1 MAKNFEIG
9 KIYLRKSGSGIG
21 ADHCSYCDYYLI
33 TRKTDKSIWWKKI
46 SVITELYSRD
56 TNEKADFKK
65 FEKAVEKRS
74 KLKVYENN
82 EYFIDTHE
90 SGYQD
95 YIFFKYAEEIE
106 LN

>member
-1 MAKNFEIG
+1 MAKFEIG

-21 ADHCSYCDYYLI
+21 ADHCSYGDYYLI
-33 TRKTDKSIWWKKI
+33 TRRSEKSIWWKKI
-46 SVITELYSRD
+46 SVTTELYSRD

-65 FEKAVEKRS
+65 FENAVERRS
-74 KLKVYENN
+74 KLSTNHDGG

-90 SGYQD
+90 SGYKD
-95 YIFFKYAEEIE
+95 YIFIEYAKEVE